1 MNFPFK
7 KVNGKNVTGFSCSR
21 NNSLY
26 FAQSLLEI
34 PFTETTLNKYQQNS
48 AEKKTHLREDV
59 AGHLEMVNQFPKS
72 TDKAF
77 GNNT

>member
-1 MNFPFK
+1 MEKMLQVFHAQD
-7 KVNGKNVTGFSCSR
+7 SR

>member
-1 MNFPFK
+1 MLK
-7 KVNGKNVTGFSCSR
+7 TQEIIVSI
-21 NNSLY
+21 L
-26 FAQSLLEI
+26 QSLLEI

-48 AEKKTHLREDV
+48 AGKKKTHLRENV
-59 AGHLEMVNQFPKS
+59 AGHLEIVNQFPKS